1 MNRNDCPLSVSQT
14 MMLMMMMMMMMM
26 ELSIFQTKDLDPSWT
41 GGLEDWEL
49 DVYFM

>member
-1 MNRNDCPLSVSQT
+1 
-14 MMLMMMMMMMMM
+14 MMMVMMMMVMMMVVMMMMMM
-26 ELSIFQTKDLDPSWT
+26 ELSNFQTTDLDPSWT